1 VTDQEFTSPAKADAA
16 QNALF
21 EQFGNERLNMAGVTT
36 TIPTDLTGVS
46 PVANFLS
53 ALSFG
58 TLIGAVLRNVS
69 IAAAAALLLPLFA
82 FGVITLNT
90 NAGGRH
96 PLSQWEDTS
105 IYLLLA
111 ATFLALSLLMVR
123 RWRA

>member
-1 VTDQEFTSPAKADAA
+1 
-16 QNALF
+16 
-21 EQFGNERLNMAGVTT
+21 
-36 TIPTDLTGVS
+36 
-46 PVANFLS
+46 
-53 ALSFG
+53 
-58 TLIGAVLRNVS
+58 LIGAVLRNVS